1 MRVFIH
7 TVFITISLFLLV
19 GCDTAIGEVDLDS
32 NSEFDTFSSSSLSSD
47 QSNSSSVSDDA
58 AVLSSSEDDDSDAL
72 SSSEDD
78 VSEESSSDVSDDS
91 SNAPSSE
98 SDTSN
103 SSEDVQSSY
112 DDLFVSSDAP
122 SSSSSTS
129 LSSFM
134 ISSSVL
140 LLSSDGVIT
149 SSSSMES
156 SSQSGSSS
164 PPTDDTADFTL
175 VVLPD
180 TQYYTTSNKEIF
192 PIQLDWVADNIE
204 AWNMKFVSHVGDV
217 VDNADNPD
225 HWELGTT
232 NMFKLDGKVP
242 YGIAG
247 GNHDSNGSGS
257 GIYTSFTEQFTH
269 EKYNS
274 YSWYGG
280 SYTDEYGYGNY
291 QFFSAGGM
299 QFITVHIPYK
309 HTEEQR
315 TWASNIFAQYPNHR
329 GILTTHEYLY
339 SGTSYGT
346 GGSDLWD
353 EIINPNPNVFMVHC
367 GHYGT
372 VRENYFVTNNDS
384 GSPVI
389 QILSDYQKDPNGG
402 NGWLRLYKF
411 RPTIDKIEVY
421 TYSPFLEEYEE
432 DSDSRFDIDYI
443 MH

>member
-1 MRVFIH
+1 MRVILH
-7 TVFITISLFLLV
+7 TFLITISLFFLI
-19 GCDTAIGEVDLDS
+19 GCDTAIGEVDLDDS
-32 NSEFDTFSSSSLSSD
+32 STDFETLSSSSLSSA
-47 QSNSSSVSDDA
+47 QSSSSISSDDADDVSSDVDDVAEESSTDSSTDSSDDSSFSQSSENSASSSSEDPVSSGSSNDDSSDTNDTPSSSSVS
-58 AVLSSSEDDDSDAL
+58 SSMS
-72 SSSEDD
+72 
-78 VSEESSSDVSDDS
+78 
-91 SNAPSSE
+91 
-98 SDTSN
+98 
-103 SSEDVQSSY
+103 
-112 DDLFVSSDAP
+112 
-122 SSSSSTS
+122 
-129 LSSFM
+129 
-134 ISSSVL
+134 SSSVL
-140 LLSSDGVIT
+140 LLSSDGVL
-149 SSSSMES
+149 SSSSSTAS
-156 SSQSGSSS
+156 SSQAETSSTA
-164 PPTDDTADFTL
+164 TDDSADFTL

-192 PIQLDWVADNIE
+192 PIQLDWVADNVDT
-204 AWNMKFVSHVGDV
+204 WNMKFVSHVGDV

-257 GIYTSFTEQFTH
+257 GIYTSFSEQFTH
-269 EKYNS
+269 EKYNT

-280 SYTDEYGYGNY
+280 SYDDEYGYGNY

-299 QFITVHIPYK
+299 QFIVVHIPYK
-309 HTEEQR
+309 HTEELR
-315 TWASNIFAQYPNHR
+315 TWASSIFAQYPNHR

-339 SGTSYGT
+339 SGTNFGT

-411 RPTIDKIEVY
+411 RPSIDKIEVY